1 MRSPYDVG
9 RLTLKMS
16 RFAQLHTAT
25 RRIRY
30 ITDGEGELSPMPP
43 PMIGDPKH
51 WRDRAARMQAMAV
64 KMAGSLAAILMNDLA
79 IHYDNLA
86 DQALKVRHRERE
98 IK

>member
-1 MRSPYDVG
+1 MSPSMVD
-9 RLTLKMS
+9 
-16 RFAQLHTAT
+16 
-25 RRIRY
+25 
-30 ITDGEGELSPMPP
+30 
-43 PMIGDPKH
+43 DPKH
-51 WRDRAARMQAMAV
+51 RRDRAARMQALAV

>member
-1 MRSPYDVG
+1 MAISTLLLHKVPSGSTIGPVEHGPTGHPRATPTILSTGATAQHRMRA
-9 RLTLKMS
+9 L
-16 RFAQLHTAT
+16 A
-25 RRIRY
+25 I
-30 ITDGEGELSPMPP
+30 
-43 PMIGDPKH
+43 
-51 WRDRAARMQAMAV
+51 